1 MKHWLNSDQA
11 ATILKSDRDSFYS
24 RIEKLKKNESYIF
37 NLPHPRLIRK
47 LDIAVTKAY
56 DASFSIY
63 LRLQV
68 APLDILDNHKTEAVF
83 ELTAANTK
91 AFYDGLDNL
100 LQERFDG
107 YSFIN
112 KDCKQWDVNYIEYS
126 ANLYS
131 PNVDLAIEML
141 RKNTKDVKAK
151 SFKNEYGDTLSISR
165 KAKHRRNS
173 STTVYNKAEAVKAL
187 HEADYSELKDDVDG
201 YIRYERQLGRE
212 YLWTMVAKKD
222 ESKDNLDYYL
232 NNSIARHIL
241 AVGYSAKFAT
251 GDFYSLQCIRDYVK
265 NKKFVEYA
273 ESATRSRSI
282 KCTKNNSKRGKGL
295 STATN
300 NARIKAFDKMG
311 IAPIAIP
318 TRYKTDVLFNP
329 IPRDWL
335 TESERINKTV
345 NFFKYSGIKFD
356 TSTNTITHI
365 KGA

>member
-1 MKHWLNSDQA
+1 MGKIQQ
-11 ATILKSDRDSFYS
+11 
-24 RIEKLKKNESYIF
+24 LKKNESYVF

-47 LDIAVTKAY
+47 LDITVTRVY
-56 DASFSIY
+56 DASFSVF

-68 APLDILDNHKTEAVF
+68 APQDIVENHKTEAIF
-83 ELTAANTK
+83 ELTAANIK

-100 LQERFDG
+100 LQERFGG

-173 STTVYNKAEAVKAL
+173 STTIYNKEEAVKAL
-187 HEADYSELKDDVDG
+187 HKADYSELKDDVEG

-212 YLWTMVAKKD
+212 YLWTMIAKKKAK
-222 ESKDNLDYYL
+222 KDNLDYYL
-232 NNSIARHIL
+232 NSDIARHIL
-241 AVGYSAKFAT
+241 ALGYFTKFAT
-251 GDFYSLQCIRDYVK
+251 GDFYSLEYIRKFVE

-273 ESATRSRSI
+273 ESATKSRSI
-282 KCTKNNSKRGKGL
+282 KRTKVKAKDGKGL
-295 STATN
+295 SMATN
-300 NARIKAFDKMG
+300 NSRIRAFDALG
-311 IAPIAIP
+311 IAPVAIP
-318 TRYKTDVLFNP
+318 IRANTDVLFNP

-335 TESERINKTV
+335 PDGVYGKKIY
-345 NFFKYSGIKFD
+345 NFFNYSGIKFD
-356 TSTNTITHI
+356 TSTNTITHV